1 MTLTAPS
8 PQADAVATAEA
19 RHLWIHHLLPD
30 PAQEWR
36 HMLEFALFTNQDKM
50 AMAET
55 VETLFRRGTELV
67 VGVYDYLRS
76 VPETAA
82 VLGWETEVDEEHLE
96 ERRRFFTIWLA
107 RTLGMDTSGEFADYL
122 FYAGKAHAGHGPR
135 QIYVPHGYVRASIGL
150 VLATFARFM
159 YEAGLPGEKVAPAMA
174 GWNKYL
180 SVQLHLMELGFEAAR
195 TIDDGKFPVKVQA
208 YGVLRPKLP
217 AQLRP
222 VWVHPQDTVEVV
234 LRKFFSYYPEARR
247 EVLEV
252 AWEAEEKPDSLWM
265 DVVPVYMPKA
275 GWRILLNGR
284 EVTYLEQ
291 GMGTPVHEGDAIDIF
306 PPGR

>member
-1 MTLTAPS
+1 MGETVGTGTQV
-8 PQADAVATAEA
+8 QAA
-19 RHLWIHHLLPD
+19 LWIHQLLPD
-30 PAQEWR
+30 PAQEWK
-36 HMLEFALFTNQDKM
+36 HLLQFALFTPADKQ

-55 VETLFRRGTELV
+55 IEVLFRRGPELV

-76 VPETAA
+76 FPETAA
-82 VLGWETEVDEEHLE
+82 VLGWETEIDEEHLE
-96 ERRRFFTIWLA
+96 ERRRFFTLWLA
-107 RTLGMDTSGEFADYL
+107 RTLGMDTSEEFADYL

-135 QIYVPHGYVRASIGL
+135 RIHVPPAYVRASIGL
-150 VLATFARFM
+150 VLASFAQYM
-159 YEAGLPGEKVAPAMA
+159 QEAGLPGEKIAPAMA

-180 SVQLHLMELGFEAAR
+180 SVQLHLMELGYEAAR
-195 TIDDGKFPVKVQA
+195 LIDEGKFSVQVRV

-217 AQLRP
+217 ARLRP
-222 VWVHPQDTVEVV
+222 VWVYPQDTVETV

-252 AWEAEEKPDSLWM
+252 VWEAEDKPDSLWM
-265 DVVPVYMPKA
+265 DVVPVYVPRT

-284 EVTYLEQ
+284 EIAYLEH
-291 GMGTPVHEGDAIDIF
+291 GVGTPVTEGDVVEIF

>member
-1 MTLTAPS
+1 MAQPTLVPSEPMTTEE
-8 PQADAVATAEA
+8 T
-19 RHLWIHHLLPD
+19 RMWIHHLLPD
-30 PAQEWR
+30 PAQEWK
-36 HMLEFALFTNQDKM
+36 HMLQFALFTDQDKM

-55 VETLFRRGTELV
+55 IEPLFRRGPELV

-82 VLGWETEVDEEHLE
+82 VLGWEMEVDEEHLE

-107 RTLGMDTSGEFADYL
+107 RSLGMDTSEEFADYL
-122 FYAGKAHAGHGPR
+122 FYAGKVHAGHGPR
-135 QIYVPHGYVRASIGL
+135 QIHVPPAYVRASIGL
-150 VLATFARFM
+150 ILANFARYM
-159 YEAGLPGEKVAPAMA
+159 QEAGLPTEKVAPAMA

-180 SVQLHLMELGFEAAR
+180 SAQLHMMELGYEAAR
-195 TIDDGKFPVKVQA
+195 NIDEGKFPVQVRA
-208 YGVLRPKLP
+208 FGVLRPKLP
-217 AQLRP
+217 SRLRP

-247 EVLEV
+247 EVLDV
-252 AWEAEEKPDSLWM
+252 AWEAEDKPDSLWM
-265 DVVPVYMPKA
+265 DVIPVHVPKM

-284 EVTYLEQ
+284 EVAYLEE
-291 GMGTPVHEGDAIDIF
+291 GVHTPVHEGDVVDIF